1 VPNINWLLL
10 LTVIIVVLG
19 FRSSSNLA
27 SAYGIAVTLTMMID
41 TILAFV
47 VVRAL
52 WKWSWTHAALFLV
65 FFVVVDFAF
74 FSANVIKI
82 LDGGWFPLALGSRSL
97 RCSPPGGSVAGCSTK
112 GCRRIRYR
120 STPSLPVSRQVDR
133 TASMAPGSF

>member
-52 WKWSWTHAALFLV
+52 WKWSW
-65 FFVVVDFAF
+65 
-74 FSANVIKI
+74 
-82 LDGGWFPLALGSRSL
+82 PRR
-97 RCSPPGGSVAGCSTK
+97 RCSWSSSSSSILPSSPPT
-112 GCRRIRYR
+112 
-120 STPSLPVSRQVDR
+120 
-133 TASMAPGSF
+133 